1 MSLPNFSTSTET
13 SHIPFNCIVDD
24 LLYILSQRL
33 EFPDDELSQEV
44 LQKSKN
50 ELIDARRQYSDALKD
65 SEKRDEESCDK
76 WVEKLDKKVK
86 KVWRELS
93 VW

>member
-13 SHIPFNCIVDD
+13 SHIPSNCIVDD

-50 ELIDARRQYSDALKD
+50 ELIDVRRQYVDALK
-65 SEKRDEESCDK
+65 EKRDERSCDK
-76 WVEKLDKKVK
+76 WVEKLDKLVK
-86 KVWRELS
+86 KVCRGLS
-93 VW
+93 VR